1 MYRVIRNLQ
10 NKVLQLCVIIIMLES
25 TLVQV
30 NARKYLCNQ
39 FAQSIYTTE
48 PNAST
53 LLTFVAF
60 RQAEQQ
66 ADTAA
71 VRTLQHPMEAV
82 GTREMHRCNHSA
94 AVAAAAAD
102 TAANDL
108 SWHTCG
114 NAVIITQNTEDAC
127 AAHTRL
133 HRMWGMN
140 GEEQEQEQEQEQGGS
155 LPLQ

>member
-1 MYRVIRNLQ
+1 
-10 NKVLQLCVIIIMLES
+10 MLES

-66 ADTAA
+66 ERTAA
-71 VRTLQHPMEAV
+71 VRTPQHPKEAA
-82 GTREMHRCNHSA
+82 GNREMHRCNHSA
-94 AVAAAAAD
+94 AVVAAAAAD
-102 TAANDL
+102 MAANDL
-108 SWHTCG
+108 AWHTCS
-114 NAVIITQNTEDAC
+114 NAIILTQNADDVH
-127 AAHTRL
+127 AAHTQL
-133 HRMWGMN
+133 HRMWGMD
-140 GEEQEQEQEQEQGGS
+140 GEQEQEQEQEREQGGS
-155 LPLQ
+155 LPL